1 VYIRY
6 FTAHSFHPKL
16 YIYTGKVAFVGSSN
30 LTDPGLISNQ
40 EINIAI
46 DDENPAFEIL
56 EEIFSEY
63 WEQAT
68 PLTRDVLEKYVTI
81 TSTVSSE
88 IDKLNR
94 QAQKEIETRIGKV
107 EFSNIKRGNNDK
119 QAKSKL
125 ISDTLLKRYQMF
137 LGEFENLRG
146 VYKSVGKRKLP
157 ESALPL
163 RIEIDQFLN
172 WIREEK
178 AYGELYKNAPRKRGK
193 ELDDFVLANVNEFL
207 ASKFEYMDFLANEQ
221 FPTIKTNLSSTDVI
235 EAWTEKTVAETVII
249 VNAFAARAR
258 YFGGRDPMIRRFIDD
273 NDLDKIKNTFKYLLF
288 GPGNFTN
295 RIAVCVT
302 DPKYKLEHFGNS
314 CIQEIYGWANDADIP
329 ICNER
334 TFKSMQW
341 LGYGE
346 M

>member
-1 VYIRY
+1 
-6 FTAHSFHPKL
+6 
-16 YIYTGKVAFVGSSN
+16 
-30 LTDPGLISNQ
+30 
-40 EINIAI
+40 
-46 DDENPAFEIL
+46 
-56 EEIFSEY
+56 
-63 WEQAT
+63 
-68 PLTRDVLEKYVTI
+68 
-81 TSTVSSE
+81 
-88 IDKLNR
+88 
-94 QAQKEIETRIGKV
+94 
-107 EFSNIKRGNNDK
+107 
-119 QAKSKL
+119 
-125 ISDTLLKRYQMF
+125 
-137 LGEFENLRG
+137 
-146 VYKSVGKRKLP
+146 
-157 ESALPL
+157 
-163 RIEIDQFLN
+163 
-172 WIREEK
+172 
-178 AYGELYKNAPRKRGK
+178 
-193 ELDDFVLANVNEFL
+193 
-207 ASKFEYMDFLANEQ
+207 
-221 FPTIKTNLSSTDVI
+221 
-235 EAWTEKTVAETVII
+235 VAETVII